1 MTTNLLI
8 DAYQKLYEYSE
19 SLIEEISSILPD
31 EHSLIY
37 ELELCMSNIYM
48 HLSLSETEFVDV
60 NIYKE
65 LSTSFSGN
73 KSHQT
78 VSFYTK
84 EKFSGDSRLITD
96 FAELNSLFTI
106 SNCLPL
112 FRIVPMQI
120 ASNAKKYM
128 PDSGE
133 LSVTLITKNNDIH
146 ILFSNYGPSCTE
158 EDIEHIFEE
167 GFRGEQSDIAAG
179 LGVGLAEIKKIVD
192 LHSWHEMECDVNSDN
207 KKSILING
215 CKYSEFCIELM
226 FSQNHNNFEQHAIE
240 EVINST
246 PIILMHN
253 SYDIADKLI
262 RICDGMHRI
271 TRCRMESDKLRTEV
285 NLFLDKIRYCQY
297 LYNDKKNI
305 SYLLA
310 NKCRINIGKVFEAIV
325 NNLKRFYYPDLKK
338 LDIRGALKPID
349 SYSCMYSV
357 MTGFLYYI
365 LSCCDSEDDIYIR
378 LEDDTILIEGFE
390 CDIRSRLE
398 NTIEK
403 DCLEMYESILS
414 ELKYN
419 ILYDY
424 NVIKILLS

>member
-1 MTTNLLI
+1 MITNLLI
-8 DAYQKLYEYSE
+8 DAYQRLHDYSE
-19 SLIEEISSILPD
+19 SLIEEISSILSD
-31 EHSLIY
+31 EHCLVY
-37 ELELCMSNIYM
+37 DLGLCISNIYM
-48 HLSLSETEFVDV
+48 HLSLSETEFIDV
-60 NIYKE
+60 NIYEE
-65 LSTSFSGN
+65 LTTSFSGN

-78 VSFYTK
+78 VCFYTK
-84 EKFSGDSRLITD
+84 EKFNGESKLITD
-96 FAELNSLFTI
+96 SAELNSLFTI

-133 LSVTLITKNNDIH
+133 LSVALITKNNDIH

-167 GFRGEQSDIAAG
+167 GFRGEQSNIAAG

-192 LHSWHEMECDVNSDN
+192 LHSWHGMECDVNSDD

-226 FSQNHNNFEQHAIE
+226 FSQSHNTFGQPTIE
-240 EVINST
+240 EIINST
-246 PIILMHN
+246 QIILMHD

-262 RICDGMHRI
+262 RICDRMRRI
-271 TRCRMESDKLRTEV
+271 TQCQMESDKLRTEV
-285 NLFLDKIRYCQY
+285 NLFLDRIRYCQY

-325 NNLKRFYYPDLKK
+325 KNLKRFYYPHLKK
-338 LDIRGALKPID
+338 LDIRGALNPID

-365 LSCCDSEDDIYIR
+365 LSCCNSEDDIYIR
-378 LEDDTILIEGFE
+378 LEDDAIFIEGLE

-398 NTIEK
+398 NIIEK
-403 DCLEMYESILS
+403 DCLEMYERIFS